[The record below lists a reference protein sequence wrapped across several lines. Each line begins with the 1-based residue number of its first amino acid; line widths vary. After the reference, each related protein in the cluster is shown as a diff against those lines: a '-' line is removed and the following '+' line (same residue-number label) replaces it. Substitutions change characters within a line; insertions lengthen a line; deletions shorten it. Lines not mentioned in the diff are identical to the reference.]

1 MQTHIIG
8 HRGAAA
14 YYPENTMASFEAAIG
29 MGVDMIELDV
39 HMSADGEIIVIHDE
53 TLERTTNGTGFVHQH
68 TLKQLQALDAGQG
81 ERIPALADV
90 LLRAKEAGVIKAGSV
105 PYPMLE
111 EKLATLTHGCGMQ
124 DSVLFSS
131 FNHYALLA
139 FKSAWPDAPIAP
151 LYVGAMLDPWE
162 YAQKLGAVA
171 VHPMYAVALLPG
183 WVDGCHAHD
192 IAVNVWTVDEESM
205 MERLMLVG
213 VDGLVTNRPDVG
225 KDASDFITIPL
236 SEASRA
242 HSVQRK
248 SASVRMRFEESSRGL
263 F

>member
-14 YYPENTMASFEAAIG
+14 YYPENTMASFEAAIAL
-29 MGVDMIELDV
+29 GVDMIELDV
-39 HMSADGEIIVIHDE
+39 HMSADGEIVVIHDE
-53 TLERTTNGTGFVHQH
+53 TLERATDGTGFVHQH
-68 TLKQLQALDAGQG
+68 TRAELETLDAGQG

-90 LLRAKEAGVIKAGSV
+90 LLRVKEAGIGVNVEIKAGSV
-105 PYPMLE
+105 PYPKLE
-111 EKLATLTHGCGMQ
+111 EKLAALTHACGMQ

-139 FKSAWPDAPIAP
+139 LKSAWPDAPVAP

-162 YAQKLGAVA
+162 YAHKLGAVA

-183 WVDGCHAHD
+183 WVDGCHKHG

-205 MERLMLVG
+205 MERLMRLG
-213 VDGLVTNRPDVG
+213 VDGLVSNRPDV
-225 KDASDFITIPL
+225 AL
-236 SEASRA
+236 EVRA
-242 HSVQRK
+242 K
-248 SASVRMRFEESSRGL
+248 L
-263 F
+263 

>member
-90 LLRAKEAGVIKAGSV
+90 LLRAKEAGVRVNVEIKAGSV

-139 FKSAWPDAPIAP
+139 LKSAWPDAPIAP

-213 VDGLVTNRPDVG
+213 VDGLVTNRPDV
-225 KDASDFITIPL
+225 AL
-236 SEASRA
+236 EVRA
-242 HSVQRK
+242 K
-248 SASVRMRFEESSRGL
+248 L
-263 F
+263 